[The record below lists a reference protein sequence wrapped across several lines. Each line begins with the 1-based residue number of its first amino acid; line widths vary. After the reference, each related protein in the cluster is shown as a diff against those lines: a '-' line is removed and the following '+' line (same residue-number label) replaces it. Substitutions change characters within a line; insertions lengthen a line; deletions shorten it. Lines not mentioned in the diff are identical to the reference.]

1 MSSANQKKFNT
12 IVKRALKNGW
22 KEEDLKECME
32 DYLKKQ
38 LPDITMLIKYS
49 ICSHNIAMYSKV
61 IGNLQET
68 SSSIVLFTTED
79 EY

>member
-22 KEEDLKECME
+22 KEEDLKECMQ
-32 DYLKKQ
+32 DYLKEQ
-38 LPDITMLIKYS
+38 LSDITTPMKYS
-49 ICSHNIAMYSKV
+49 ICSHNLAMFSKV

-68 SSSIVLFTTED
+68 SSSILLFTTED